1 MRKIYDRN
9 FETRIRTMSDEN
21 ISDYSALQKWNKI
34 PKKFR
39 ELLLANVF
47 CGNCGVTEI
56 QPGYAI
62 QDLPHG
68 DIRLIGK
75 CKNCGK
81 DVSRVVEG
89 D

>member
-1 MRKIYDRN
+1 MTD
-9 FETRIRTMSDEN
+9 DN
-21 ISDYSALQKWNKI
+21 ISDFSALQKWNRI
-34 PKKFR
+34 PGEFR

-56 QPGYAI
+56 MPGYTI
-62 QDLPHG
+62 QDLTHG

-75 CKNCGK
+75 CKKCGK

-89 D
+89 E